1 MGCDEPIAPT
11 TAMLAAM
18 KKSEQ
23 SIDRNRGTP
32 DVRFRFVIM
41 EVPSLSLTIRD
52 HSHPS
57 RFYPTTRE
65 VVNNFVPVFRAQP
78 LSGERPRPAC
88 WRWRPRHGGLFFVLS
103 IRSQLPCV
111 CTDYF
116 GATPKPTRD
125 ARALPNHPR
134 GASGCGAGVGRSR
147 GVTPDLGVGVG
158 LGVASG
164 VPKGVGVALGVGV
177 GLPRASVKAYT
188 LLSVPK

>member
-23 SIDRNRGTP
+23 SIDRNRGAP

-111 CTDYF
+111 CTHYF
-116 GATPKPTRD
+116 GATPKPRD
-125 ARALPNHPR
+125 GHDLMTWVTLFPLRSPTTGACIPR
-134 GASGCGAGVGRSR
+134 HFCSGETPFSPLKSR
-147 GVTPDLGVGVG
+147 GLAKSKMP
-158 LGVASG
+158 ASRG
-164 VPKGVGVALGVGV
+164 KNEGHSPL
-177 GLPRASVKAYT
+177 
-188 LLSVPK
+188 